1 MEYVMYNQDIY
12 KKTLDYFSTVIWI
25 WHFLKIVSRY
35 FATFNYST
43 EDLAM
48 LLHIH
53 IGVTGLQKAGYVIY

>member
-1 MEYVMYNQDIY
+1 LALSE
-12 KKTLDYFSTVIWI
+12 KLFS
-25 WHFLKIVSRY
+25 HY

-53 IGVTGLQKAGYVIY
+53 IGVSGLQKAGYVIY